1 MLLTREEL
9 QDRLI
14 ALHQAS
20 LELVKNV
27 SLETLLE
34 RIVSMACEQS
44 GAKYGAL
51 GVLGP
56 GGDLKQFIT
65 VGMSAE
71 EIKRIPHPPRGLG
84 LIGAM
89 MRGDSGNIRIPE
101 ISDDPRSVGFPPGH
115 PGMHSLLGVP
125 IRQGDRQLGQI
136 YLAEKISAP
145 EFTNDDETIIEMLAA

>member
-65 VGMSAE
+65 VGMSAD

-89 MRGDSGNIRIPE
+89 MHGDSGNIRIPE
-101 ISDDPRSVGFPPGH
+101 IRRRSAFGGFSNRPHRDAFVVGCTHPPGG
-115 PGMHSLLGVP
+115 PAVGPDLP
-125 IRQGDRQLGQI
+125 YRKDQRPRI
-136 YLAEKISAP
+136 YR
-145 EFTNDDETIIEMLAA
+145 